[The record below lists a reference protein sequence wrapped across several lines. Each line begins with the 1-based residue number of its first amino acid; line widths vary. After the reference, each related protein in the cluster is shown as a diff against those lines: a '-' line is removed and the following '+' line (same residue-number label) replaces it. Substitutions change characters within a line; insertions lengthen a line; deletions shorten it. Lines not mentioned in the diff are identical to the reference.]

1 MKKTI
6 KLVFAVILLF
16 TAIQNANA
24 QFSKKGDSR
33 EPDRFHMGI
42 RGGFTV
48 NTYTGGGYESVIFP
62 TGGLALD
69 FKVAPFPLFVGV
81 GVNYVNY
88 GTKAEYYNYS
98 RYGSYTS
105 KKTIDGHS
113 IQVPITVSYHINVAP
128 KLFINPFIGE
138 FSAYNFNNDFKEQ
151 FNYGLRFGCGMN
163 YGRLTFE
170 AGYDLGLANL
180 AKSGTARTST
190 FFMNIGFNWAG
201 SK

>member
-6 KLVFAVILLF
+6 KFVFAVIMLF

-24 QFSKKGDSR
+24 QFSKKGSSR

-48 NTYTGGGYESVIFP
+48 NTYTGGGYKAAIFP
-62 TGGLALD
+62 TGGLAAD

-81 GVNYVNY
+81 GLNYMNY
-88 GTKAEYYNYS
+88 AAKGEIYTYS
-98 RYGSYTS
+98 RYGSYSST
-105 KKTIDGHS
+105 KTIDGHS
-113 IQVPITVSYHINVAP
+113 IQVPVTVSYHINVAP

-138 FSAYNFNNDFKEQ
+138 FTAYNFSKAFNEHV
-151 FNYGLRFGCGMN
+151 NYGLRFGCGMN
-163 YGRLTFE
+163 YGRLTFDV
-170 AGYDLGLANL
+170 GYDLGIANL
-180 AKSGTARTST
+180 AKSGTARTGT
-190 FFMNIGFNWAG
+190 FFMNVGFNWAG